1 MASRN
6 SMLEKILEDY
16 PNCNSS
22 SSSSVKNESRDLN
35 DLFGCSSFLSPL
47 HHTPRPAQSFGS
59 TAAAQFSPFTGASSS
74 SVGQSNARMNA
85 HHLPNTSSFFNND
98 PFVSAGCSAAT
109 PAAHGSTMM
118 NHLNLQVDNHKSQ
131 NPKNSSDDFGP
142 LDELSVKGKF
152 GWASC
157 KGVQFPIILRRDDKL
172 VPVRIV
178 ESKVS
183 YGNLL
188 VSKTFIL

>member
-47 HHTPRPAQSFGS
+47 HHPSRPAQSFGS

-74 SVGQSNARMNA
+74 TVGQSTTRMNA

-98 PFVSAGCSAAT
+98 PFVPAAAGCSAAT
-109 PAAHGSTMM
+109 PAAHLPGAGSMM

-157 KGVQFPIILRRDDKL
+157 KGVQLPIILRRDDKL

-183 YGNLL
+183 DY
-188 VSKTFIL
+188 